1 MTRISAYASPLIGQN
16 VGGDIDPDILAR
28 ASLIQQGQQNGLIP
42 TMATNPDNPVA
53 IEIQPFQD
61 LLNGKGKLDTGLN
74 ATPSG
79 SDLPPTP
86 ESPKPKDMDF
96 FDKMLKYQTDA
107 KLYENSP
114 EVMKAKTDEA
124 LRLMNA
130 IGDRQQKYGLQ
141 SQLVGFA
148 LNKLPDMLSAG
159 ARNRNY
165 YLDQLVSK
173 GPAIG
178 QAASSMYTGAGTGNY
193 FGRGV

>member
-1 MTRISAYASPLIGQN
+1 MTRLSAYASSLLGQN

-28 ASLIQQGQQNGLIP
+28 ASLIQKGQQNGLIP
-42 TMATNPDNPVA
+42 TMETPGVPTA
-53 IEIQPFQD
+53 ISIEPFQGY
-61 LLNGKGKLDTGLN
+61 LNSTKLDNGTEP
-74 ATPSG
+74 TPSG

-86 ESPKPKDMDF
+86 ESPKPLDAF
-96 FDKMLKYQTDA
+96 ERMLQAQTDA
-107 KLYENSP
+107 KIHELSD
-114 EVMKAKTDEA
+114 EVMGRKNKYA
-124 LRLMNA
+124 LELMNA
-130 IGDRQQKYGLQ
+130 IGDRQQKYGWQ

-148 LNKLPDMLSAG
+148 LNKLPDMMSAG

-173 GPAIG
+173 GPAIS

>member
-1 MTRISAYASPLIGQN
+1 MMY
-16 VGGDIDPDILAR
+16 
-28 ASLIQQGQQNGLIP
+28 QQN
-42 TMATNPDNPVA
+42 A
-53 IEIQPFQD
+53 
-61 LLNGKGKLDTGLN
+61 
-74 ATPSG
+74 
-79 SDLPPTP
+79 
-86 ESPKPKDMDF
+86 
-96 FDKMLKYQTDA
+96 KM
-107 KLYENSP
+107 YENNP
-114 EVMKAKTDEA
+114 EVMRAKTDEA

-130 IGDRQQKYGLQ
+130 IGDRQQKYGWQ

-173 GPAIG
+173 APAIS

>member
-1 MTRISAYASPLIGQN
+1 MTRLSAYASPLIGQT

-28 ASLIQQGQQNGLIP
+28 ASLIQQGQENGLIP
-42 TMATNPDNPVA
+42 KMATPGNPVA
-53 IEIQPFQD
+53 LEIEPFQD
-61 LLNGKGKLDTGLN
+61 LLNSTKLDTKLD

-79 SDLPPTP
+79 SDLPATP
-86 ESPKPKDMDF
+86 ESPKPMSELDF
-96 FDKMLKYQTDA
+96 FERLLKTQTDA
-107 KLYENSP
+107 KIYENSP

-130 IGDRQQKYGLQ
+130 IGDRQQKYGWQ

>member
-1 MTRISAYASPLIGQN
+1 MTRISAYASPLIGQT

-28 ASLIQQGQQNGLIP
+28 ASLIQQGQQNGLLP
-42 TMATNPDNPVA
+42 EMGNPEGPISIQV
-53 IEIQPFQD
+53 QPFQD
-61 LLNGKGKLDTGLN
+61 YLNGTKLDNGTEPV
-74 ATPSG
+74 PSG
-79 SDLPPTP
+79 SDLPATP
-86 ESPKPKDMDF
+86 ESPKPMDF
-96 FDKMLKYQTDA
+96 FDKFMKYQQDA
-107 KLYENSP
+107 KMYENSP

-148 LNKLPDMLSAG
+148 LNKLPDMMSAG

-173 GPAIG
+173 GPAIS

>member
-1 MTRISAYASPLIGQN
+1 MTRLSAYASPLIGQT

-28 ASLIQQGQQNGLIP
+28 AALIQQGQENGLIP
-42 TMATNPDNPVA
+42 EMATPGNPVA
-53 IEIQPFQD
+53 LEIQPFQD
-61 LLNGKGKLDTGLN
+61 LLNGTKLDTKLD

-79 SDLPPTP
+79 SDLPATP
-86 ESPKPKDMDF
+86 ESPKPMSDLDF
-96 FDKMLKYQTDA
+96 FERILKNQTDA

-130 IGDRQQKYGLQ
+130 IGDRQQKYGWQ

>member
-1 MTRISAYASPLIGQN
+1 MTRLSAYASPLIGQN

-28 ASLIQQGQQNGLIP
+28 ASLIQQGQENGLIP
-42 TMATNPDNPVA
+42 AMATPGNSVA
-53 IEIQPFQD
+53 LDIQPFQT
-61 LLNGKGKLDTGLN
+61 LLNSTQLDTGLD

-79 SDLPPTP
+79 SDLPATP
-86 ESPKPKDMDF
+86 ESPKPMDF

-107 KLYENSP
+107 KTLENSE
-114 EVMKAKTDEA
+114 EVMARKNKYA
-124 LRLMNA
+124 LELMNA
-130 IGDRQQKYGLQ
+130 IGDRQQKYGWQ

>member
-1 MTRISAYASPLIGQN
+1 MTRLSAYASSLLGQN

-42 TMATNPDNPVA
+42 TMETPGVPTA
-53 IEIQPFQD
+53 ISIEPFQGY
-61 LLNGKGKLDTGLN
+61 LNSTKLDNGTEP
-74 ATPSG
+74 TPSG

-86 ESPKPKDMDF
+86 ESPKPLDAF
-96 FDKMLKYQTDA
+96 ERMLKAQTDA
-107 KLYENSP
+107 KIYENSE
-114 EVMKAKTDEA
+114 EVMERKNRYA
-124 LRLMNA
+124 LELMNA
-130 IGDRQQKYGLQ
+130 IGDRQQKYGWQ

-148 LNKLPDMLSAG
+148 LNKLPDMMSAG

-173 GPAIG
+173 APAIG

>member
-1 MTRISAYASPLIGQN
+1 MTRISAYASPLIGQT

-28 ASLIQQGQQNGLIP
+28 ASLIQQGQQNGLLP
-42 TMATNPDNPVA
+42 ETGNPEGPISIQV
-53 IEIQPFQD
+53 QPFQD
-61 LLNGKGKLDTGLN
+61 YLNSTKLDNGTEPV
-74 ATPSG
+74 PSG
-79 SDLPPTP
+79 SDLPATP
-86 ESPKPKDMDF
+86 ESPKPMDF
-96 FDKMLKYQTDA
+96 FDKFMKYQQDA
-107 KLYENSP
+107 KMYENSP

-148 LNKLPDMLSAG
+148 LNKLPDMMSAG

-173 GPAIG
+173 GPAIS

>member
-1 MTRISAYASPLIGQN
+1 MTRISAYASPLIGQT

-28 ASLIQQGQQNGLIP
+28 ASLIQQGQEKGLLP
-42 TMATNPDNPVA
+42 QMATPGNPVA
-53 IEIQPFQD
+53 LEIQPFQTY
-61 LLNGKGKLDTGLN
+61 LNSTQLDTGLD

-79 SDLPPTP
+79 SDLPATP
-86 ESPKPKDMDF
+86 ESPKPMSELDF

-107 KLYENSP
+107 KTLENSE
-114 EVMKAKTDEA
+114 EVMARKNKYA
-124 LRLMNA
+124 LELMNA
-130 IGDRQQKYGLQ
+130 IGDRQQKYGWQ

>member
-1 MTRISAYASPLIGQN
+1 MTRLSAYASSLLGQN

-42 TMATNPDNPVA
+42 TMETPGVPTA
-53 IEIQPFQD
+53 ISIEPFQGY
-61 LLNGKGKLDTGLN
+61 LNTTKLDTGLEPV
-74 ATPSG
+74 PSG
-79 SDLPPTP
+79 SDLPATP
-86 ESPKPKDMDF
+86 ESPKPLDF
-96 FDKMLKYQTDA
+96 FDKFMKYQQDA
-107 KLYENSP
+107 KMYENSP

-130 IGDRQQKYGLQ
+130 IGDRQQKYGWQ

-148 LNKLPDMLSAG
+148 LNKLPDMMSAG

-173 GPAIG
+173 GPAIS

>member
-1 MTRISAYASPLIGQN
+1 MTRISAYASPLIGQT

-28 ASLIQQGQQNGLIP
+28 ASLIQQGQEKGLLP
-42 TMATNPDNPVA
+42 QMATPGNPVA
-53 IEIQPFQD
+53 LEIQPFQTY
-61 LLNGKGKLDTGLN
+61 LNSTQLDTGLD

-79 SDLPPTP
+79 SDLPATP
-86 ESPKPKDMDF
+86 ESPKPMDF

-107 KLYENSP
+107 KTLENSE
-114 EVMKAKTDEA
+114 EVMARKNKYA
-124 LRLMNA
+124 LELMNA
-130 IGDRQQKYGLQ
+130 IGDRQQKYGWQ

>member
-1 MTRISAYASPLIGQN
+1 MTRLSAYASPLIGQN

-28 ASLIQQGQQNGLIP
+28 ASLIQQGQENGLIP
-42 TMATNPDNPVA
+42 KMATPGNPVA
-53 IEIQPFQD
+53 LEIQPFQTY
-61 LLNGKGKLDTGLN
+61 LNSTQLDTGLD

-79 SDLPPTP
+79 SDLPATP
-86 ESPKPKDMDF
+86 ESPKPMSELDF
-96 FDKMLKYQTDA
+96 FKGLMKTQTDA
-107 KLYENSP
+107 KMYENSE
-114 EVMKAKTDEA
+114 EVMRRKNKYA
-124 LRLMNA
+124 LELMNA
-130 IGDRQQKYGLQ
+130 IGDRQQKYGWQ

-173 GPAIG
+173 GPVIG

>member
-1 MTRISAYASPLIGQN
+1 MTRLSAYASPLIGQT

-28 ASLIQQGQQNGLIP
+28 ASLIQQGQEKGLLP
-42 TMATNPDNPVA
+42 QMATPGNPVA
-53 IEIQPFQD
+53 LEIQPFQTY
-61 LLNGKGKLDTGLN
+61 LNSTQLDTGLD

-79 SDLPPTP
+79 SDLPATP
-86 ESPKPKDMDF
+86 ESPKPMDF

-107 KLYENSP
+107 KTLENSE
-114 EVMKAKTDEA
+114 EVMARKNKYA
-124 LRLMNA
+124 LELMNA
-130 IGDRQQKYGLQ
+130 IGDRQQKYGWQ

>member
-1 MTRISAYASPLIGQN
+1 MTRISAYASPLIGQT

-28 ASLIQQGQQNGLIP
+28 ASLIQQGQENGLIP
-42 TMATNPDNPVA
+42 TMGDPEGPIPIQV
-53 IEIQPFQD
+53 QPFQD
-61 LLNGKGKLDTGLN
+61 YLNGTLDNGTEP
-74 ATPSG
+74 TPSG

-86 ESPKPKDMDF
+86 ESPKPLDV
-96 FDKMLKYQTDA
+96 FDRMLRAQNDA
-107 KLYENSP
+107 KIYALSD
-114 EVMKAKTDEA
+114 EVMGRKNKYA
-124 LRLMNA
+124 LELMNA
-130 IGDRQQKYGLQ
+130 IGDRQQKYGWQ

-173 GPAIG
+173 APAIG

>member
-42 TMATNPDNPVA
+42 TMETPGTPTA
-53 IEIQPFQD
+53 ISIEPFQGY
-61 LLNGKGKLDTGLN
+61 LNTTKLDTGLEPV
-74 ATPSG
+74 PSG
-79 SDLPPTP
+79 SDLPATP
-86 ESPKPKDMDF
+86 ESPKPLDF
-96 FDKMLKYQTDA
+96 FDKFMKYQQDA
-107 KLYENSP
+107 KMYENSP

-130 IGDRQQKYGLQ
+130 IGDRQQKYGWQ

-148 LNKLPDMLSAG
+148 LNKLPDMMSAG

>member
-1 MTRISAYASPLIGQN
+1 MTRLSAYASPLIGQN

-28 ASLIQQGQQNGLIP
+28 ASLIQQGQENGLIP
-42 TMATNPDNPVA
+42 EMATPGNSVA
-53 IEIQPFQD
+53 LDIQPFQTY
-61 LLNGKGKLDTGLN
+61 LNSTQLDTGLD

-79 SDLPPTP
+79 SDLPATP
-86 ESPKPKDMDF
+86 ESPKPMSELDF
-96 FDKMLKYQTDA
+96 FKGLMKTQTDA
-107 KLYENSP
+107 KMYENSE
-114 EVMKAKTDEA
+114 EVMRRKNKYA
-124 LRLMNA
+124 LELMNA
-130 IGDRQQKYGLQ
+130 IGDRQQKYGWQ

-148 LNKLPDMLSAG
+148 LNKLPDMMSAG

-173 GPAIG
+173 APAIS

>member
-1 MTRISAYASPLIGQN
+1 MTRISAYASPLIGQT
-16 VGGDIDPDILAR
+16 VGGDIDPDVLAR
-28 ASLIQQGQQNGLIP
+28 NALIQQGQENGLLP
-42 TMATNPDNPVA
+42 TMGDPSQPIA
-53 IEIQPFQD
+53 IQMQPFQD
-61 LLNGKGKLDTGLN
+61 YLNGQGNLDTGLQS
-74 ATPSG
+74 TPSG
-79 SDLPPTP
+79 SDLPATP
-86 ESPKPKDMDF
+86 ESPKPMDF

-107 KLYENSP
+107 KMYENSE
-114 EVMKAKTDEA
+114 EVMGRKNKYA
-124 LRLMNA
+124 LELMNA

-173 GPAIG
+173 TPAIG

>member
-1 MTRISAYASPLIGQN
+1 MTRISAYASPLIGQT

-42 TMATNPDNPVA
+42 TMETPGTPTA
-53 IEIQPFQD
+53 ISIEPFQGY
-61 LLNGKGKLDTGLN
+61 LNSTKLDNGTEP
-74 ATPSG
+74 TPSG

-86 ESPKPKDMDF
+86 ESPKPLDAF
-96 FDKMLKYQTDA
+96 ERMLKAQNDA
-107 KLYENSP
+107 KIYALSD
-114 EVMKAKTDEA
+114 EVMGRKNKYA
-124 LRLMNA
+124 LELMNA
-130 IGDRQQKYGLQ
+130 IGDRQQKYGWQ

-148 LNKLPDMLSAG
+148 LNKLPDMMSAG

>member
-1 MTRISAYASPLIGQN
+1 MTRLSAYASPLIGQN
-16 VGGDIDPDILAR
+16 IGGDIDPNILAR

-42 TMATNPDNPVA
+42 TMETPGTPTA
-53 IEIQPFQD
+53 ISIEPFQGY
-61 LLNGKGKLDTGLN
+61 LNTPKLDTGLEPV
-74 ATPSG
+74 PSG
-79 SDLPPTP
+79 SDLPATP
-86 ESPKPKDMDF
+86 ESPEPMDF
-96 FDKMLKYQTDA
+96 FDKFMKYQRDA
-107 KLYENSP
+107 KMYENSP

-148 LNKLPDMLSAG
+148 LNKLPDMMSAG

-173 GPAIG
+173 GPAIS

-193 FGRGV
+193 FGRGVQQL

>member
-1 MTRISAYASPLIGQN
+1 MTRISAYASPLIGQT

-42 TMATNPDNPVA
+42 PMETPGTPTA
-53 IEIQPFQD
+53 ISIEPFQSY
-61 LLNGKGKLDTGLN
+61 LNDTKLDNGTEP
-74 ATPSG
+74 TPSG

-86 ESPKPKDMDF
+86 ESPKPLDF
-96 FDKMLKYQTDA
+96 FERMLKAQNDA
-107 KLYENSP
+107 KIYALSD
-114 EVMKAKTDEA
+114 EVMGRKNKYA
-124 LRLMNA
+124 LELMNA
-130 IGDRQQKYGLQ
+130 IGDRQQKYGWQ

-148 LNKLPDMLSAG
+148 LNKLPDMMSAG